1 MVLLS
6 LSKGWFN
13 AAQVGVTI
21 PLFNGQAK
29 KQIRAQKMQ
38 VDIATFQYKSKMMSL
53 NQNLLQLQST
63 ISIYREGIS
72 FYDEQVQSVTP
83 ELVRISKLNYQAG
96 DFSYLELLN
105 TLQLM
110 ATSSKNYWEQVI
122 AYNKAV
128 SNYQFLTN
136 Q

>member
-1 MVLLS
+1 
-6 LSKGWFN
+6 
-13 AAQVGVTI
+13 
-21 PLFNGQAK
+21 
-29 KQIRAQKMQ
+29 MQ